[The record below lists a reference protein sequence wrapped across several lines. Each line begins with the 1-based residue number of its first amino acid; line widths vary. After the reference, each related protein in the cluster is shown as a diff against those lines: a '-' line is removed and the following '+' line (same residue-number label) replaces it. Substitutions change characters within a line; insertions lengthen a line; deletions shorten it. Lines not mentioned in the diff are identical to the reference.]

1 MVKKKRVPYV
11 QGSATSKAAGDSQ
24 GLKAQVDEA
33 RVLALLQGCGDE
45 GATDDE
51 VELALGMLHQTASAR
66 RRGLVLKDFVIDS
79 GRTRETR
86 TGCRATVWIT
96 AAVAAAAEI
105 AAISAAKA
113 ASASPLACPHG
124 EQQRSKCVLCRT
136 RR

>member
-11 QGSATSKAAGDSQ
+11 QGSATSKAAADSQ

-33 RVLALLQGCGDE
+33 RVLAHLQACGGI

-66 RRGLVLKDFVIDS
+66 RRGLVLKDFVVNS
-79 GRTRETR
+79 GYTRATR
-86 TGCRATVWIT
+86 TGCHATVWIT
-96 AAVAAAAEI
+96 AAVAATIEMAAIAAAE
-105 AAISAAKA
+105 AAKA
-113 ASASPLACPHG
+113 SHQANCPHG
-124 EQQRSKCVLCRT
+124 EQRLKCILCRT